1 MGISG
6 EKVLSRTLVVGV
18 LIGLTLLVSAVRP
31 LTRPTGHLNRPLG
44 LTRWS
49 LLSEAAGDTSV
60 PLSQPAVADTQV
72 VVAPVLSVLPVL
84 NSRPVPFR
92 PVSVHRLKLPPR
104 SSTDSPPSD

>member
-6 EKVLSRTLVVGV
+6 EKVLSRTLVVGA

-44 LTRWS
+44 LTHWS

-60 PLSQPAVADTQV
+60 PLSQPAVTDAE
-72 VVAPVLSVLPVL
+72 VVAAAVLRVPPVLDR
-84 NSRPVPFR
+84 RPAMFR
-92 PVSVHRLKLPPR
+92 PVSVRRLKLPPR
-104 SSTDSPPSD
+104 STTDSPPSD